1 MVRIIVHKFG
11 DVKESFVEEVLEIVK
26 DCYDHIGVYAVEI
39 VDIHIFDRS
48 STMNAF
54 MIEEKRKLGIET
66 SGFEMSFFAAHD
78 AWHGTPRI
86 MVAYDKA
93 LDLPELVRIG
103 GLRHEVAHTI
113 LHGSLE
119 YYSFP
124 MPTFL
129 LELERE
135 DNIPRQIAR
144 DLLYLVSIAVK
155 DFEVTRLLYKNGY
168 VEDQVA
174 YNKYFLE
181 PSEAEQ
187 EAWKLSAKNKTA
199 SLIVLA
205 SFLKTAC
212 CAKPLQKDEIHGE
225 EIAEAI
231 ARSMNFLPTELSTR
245 LLKILETSTKFGENT
260 HENVDFFMKGVIDEF
275 LIWKKML

>member
-1 MVRIIVHKFG
+1 MVRIVVHRFG
-11 DVKESFVEEVLEIVK
+11 DVKESFIEEVLEIVN
-26 DCYDHIGVYAVEI
+26 DCYNHIGAYAVEI
-39 VDIHIFDRS
+39 VDIHIFDKS

-66 SGFEMSFFAAHD
+66 SGFETSFFAAHD

-86 MVAYDKA
+86 LVAYDKA

-135 DNIPRQIAR
+135 GIIHRQRIR
-144 DLLYLVSIAVK
+144 DLLYLASIAVK
-155 DFEVTRLLYKNGY
+155 DFEITRFLYENGF

-181 PSEAEQ
+181 PSEEER
-187 EAWKLSAKNKTA
+187 EAWKISMKNKTA
-199 SLIVLA
+199 SLIVLV
-205 SFLKTAC
+205 SILKTAC
-212 CAKPLQKDEIHGE
+212 CAAPLQKDEIHGE

-231 ARSMNFLPTELSTR
+231 ARSINFLPTELSTH
-245 LLKILETSTKFGENT
+245 LLKILEASTKFGENT
-260 HENVDFFMKGVIDEF
+260 HENVDLFMKKVINEL
-275 LIWKKML
+275 LIWGKML